1 MANIYYS
8 GYGAFLADNLYCL
21 LLIPVL
27 ILSVWAQAQVSG
39 SFRKYSNGSNRR
51 RITGAQAAL
60 SVLRAHGVHD
70 VNIRSV
76 AGNLTDHYDPRDNTI
91 YLSQEVYN
99 AATIAAVGVAAH
111 EAGHA
116 VQHHIGYKPL
126 VLRNASYP
134 LTRIAS
140 TAAIPLIII
149 GFALSFLPIV
159 WIGIIFFSAT
169 LLFQLITLP
178 VEFNASRRA
187 LLLLDEGGVLT
198 RDELGCAKKVLSAAA
213 FTYVAAMLVSL
224 MQLLRFVVLARG
236 QRRD

>member
-1 MANIYYS
+1 VTGIYTYYDVGTYLIYVVPAIIIS
-8 GYGAFLADNLYCL
+8 IIAQIKVSSAF
-21 LLIPVL
+21 
-27 ILSVWAQAQVSG
+27 
-39 SFRKYSNGSNRR
+39 KTYSNIRNSRG
-51 RITGAQAAL
+51 ITGCEAAQQI
-60 SVLRAHGVHD
+60 LRAAGIHD
-70 VNIRSV
+70 VTVQSV
-76 AGNLTDHYDPRDNTI
+76 SGNLTDHYDPKAKVIR
-91 YLSQEVYN
+91 LSGGVYG
-99 AATIAAVGVAAH
+99 ASTVASVGIAAH

-149 GFALSFLPIV
+149 GFVLSLMPIV

-198 RDELGCAKKVLSAAA
+198 RDELGGAKKVLSAAA